1 MPWEYIGECG
11 SGDMPEDQEWI
22 DYCLEA
28 GMNYLRFVLGE
39 PPDGCELG
47 IMMNDHELGNYP
59 SIGVYWS
66 FPADGPWEYISR
78 ADDLLSTYNHSI
90 EWEKIHEMAMGTRNN
105 VNEQLDMEAK
115 VADTSFENPSS
126 TSMTF
131 YTYKGEHF
139 RCKHC
144 GWNGMGGELVFGE
157 EFDQLVEL
165 NCPACQTKVS
175 FVMYPT
181 LAESRANWER
191 LSDSE
196 KAQVE
201 QIENAQARFNALCLK
216 SPEQLP
222 QIDGLFFPLVWDF
235 DGDDDMTL
243 LRFGDAVIFSEPA
256 VYEGYERFE
265 EVTRILKA
273 RYGNALQDVVPSPAS
288 ETYLYGDS
296 LTASERVEKFRL
308 EIFRS

>member
-11 SGDMPEDQEWI
+11 SGNMPEDDTWI

-39 PPDGCELG
+39 PPAGCELG
-47 IMMNDHELGNYP
+47 IMMNDHDLGGYP
-59 SIGVYWS
+59 SIGVYWA
-66 FPADGPWEYISR
+66 FPADTPYDYISR
-78 ADDLLSTYNHSI
+78 AEDLLSTFNDSVA
-90 EWEKIHEMAMGTRNN
+90 WERIHTLPEFTQGDDGDLAEPG
-105 VNEQLDMEAK
+105 EE
-115 VADTSFENPSS
+115 VAELAFKNPSPT
-126 TSMTF
+126 TSTF
-131 YTYKGEHF
+131 YTYKDLQY

-144 GWNGMGGELVFGE
+144 AWQGMGGELEYGE

-165 NCPACQTKVS
+165 DCPVCQTKVS

-181 LAESRANWER
+181 LAESRDNWAH

-222 QIDGLFFPLVWDF
+222 RIDQLFFRLTWDF
-235 DGDDDMTL
+235 ENDEDMTL
-243 LRFGDAVIFSEPA
+243 LKYEDAVIYREPA
-256 VYEGYERFE
+256 VYEGFERFE
-265 EVTRILKA
+265 EVARILKL
-273 RYGNALQDVVPSPAS
+273 RYGNALKDLVPSPAS

-296 LTASERVEKFRL
+296 LTASDRINNFRR
-308 EIFRS
+308 EFFG